1 MERPYRHQ
9 QSHLF
14 TIRLWQEELGEGRSE
29 WRGKV
34 QHVQS
39 GEVWY
44 FRQWSALVGSLEK
57 MLAEFETRSRPGQ
70 SDIDDV
76 TH

>member
-1 MERPYRHQ
+1 MERPYRRQ

-14 TIRLWQEELGEGRSE
+14 TIRMWQEELGEGRSE

-44 FRQWSALVGSLEK
+44 FRQWSALVASLEK
-57 MLAEFETRSRPGQ
+57 VLAEFETRSRSGQ
-70 SDIDDV
+70 SDIGDD